1 MSTGIAVS
9 NGDKLRT
16 WQPKLLRST
25 SSLNGMRCFGRKQ
38 YYVDGSL
45 SDNKPTSSSMTLMKT
60 SEYKRQALVNDSD
73 IMAVL
78 VTVAA
83 LAAIASQLVTA
94 SPLMDTLLL
103 IPDLSTYA
111 EVYNLT
117 GGIVE
122 INPLFLK
129 RYNYDEDKRNYTF
142 LAPTNDA
149 WAKIPNAIFDI
160 LMTQQAY
167 PLTEA
172 LLRTHII
179 EAGLTASELVKV
191 SESEGAGGISTSLQ
205 VSNTAEQ
212 YHNGVLTKTVQG
224 YYIDSVT
231 SSNGTVQIDDQ
242 SAIVMAN
249 IVADNGLIHAI
260 DQVIDPFL
268 LYGGGPSNR
277 TIAPTSE
284 TTDLTIGEFLT
295 SDSRLVNSSKIL
307 FENSPDTL
315 RRLSKQTGS
324 MQFFVAPQN
333 EAYDLM
339 PTILPIFREFSH
351 IVKPQSYWLTSTRTD
366 TLVAPYKSPFNTLMW
381 QYGWLDSDGDTFAGL
396 NFSSP
401 VTVASDIT
409 GLNITVTQE
418 ENAIFIMNAG
428 LVSQVKATNGY
439 LWVVDRWLDPLYQAF
454 GPIDRFGTP
463 EWP

>member
-1 MSTGIAVS
+1 
-9 NGDKLRT
+9 
-16 WQPKLLRST
+16 
-25 SSLNGMRCFGRKQ
+25 
-38 YYVDGSL
+38 
-45 SDNKPTSSSMTLMKT
+45 
-60 SEYKRQALVNDSD
+60 
-73 IMAVL
+73 
-78 VTVAA
+78 
-83 LAAIASQLVTA
+83 
-94 SPLMDTLLL
+94 
-103 IPDLSTYA
+103 
-111 EVYNLT
+111 
-117 GGIVE
+117 
-122 INPLFLK
+122 
-129 RYNYDEDKRNYTF
+129 
-142 LAPTNDA
+142 
-149 WAKIPNAIFDI
+149 
-160 LMTQQAY
+160 MTQQAY

-179 EAGLTASELVKV
+179 EAGLTASDLVKV

-205 VSNTAEQ
+205 VSNTTEQ

-260 DQVIDPFL
+260 DQIIDPFL
-268 LYGGGPSNR
+268 IYGGGPSNQ

-284 TTDLTIGEFLT
+284 TTDLTIGEVLK

-307 FENSPDTL
+307 LENSPDTL

-339 PTILPIFREFSH
+339 PTILPIFRKFSH
-351 IVKPQSYWLTSTRTD
+351 IAKPQSDWLTSSRTD

-401 VTVASDIT
+401 VTVVSDIT

-418 ENAIFIMNAG
+418 ESAIFIMNAG
-428 LVSQVKATNGY
+428 LVTQVKASNGY
-439 LWVVDRWLDPLYQAF
+439 LWIVDRWLDPLYQAF

>member
-1 MSTGIAVS
+1 
-9 NGDKLRT
+9 
-16 WQPKLLRST
+16 
-25 SSLNGMRCFGRKQ
+25 
-38 YYVDGSL
+38 
-45 SDNKPTSSSMTLMKT
+45 
-60 SEYKRQALVNDSD
+60 
-73 IMAVL
+73 MAGTL

-83 LAAIASQLVTA
+83 LAAIVIHLVTA
-94 SPLMDTLLL
+94 SPLMDTLLQ

-149 WAKIPNAIFDI
+149 WAKIPDAIFDI

-179 EAGLTASELVKV
+179 EAGLTASELVEV
-191 SESEGAGGISTSLQ
+191 SESESAGGISTSLQ
-205 VSNTAEQ
+205 VSNTTEQ

-268 LYGGGPSNR
+268 IYGGGPSNR

-284 TTDLTIGEFLT
+284 TTFSTIGEVLK

-315 RRLSKQTGS
+315 RRLSQQTGS
-324 MQFFVAPQN
+324 TQFFVAPQN

-339 PTILPIFREFSH
+339 PTILPIFH
-351 IVKPQSYWLTSTRTD
+351 

-381 QYGWLDSDGDTFAGL
+381 QYGWLDRNGDTFAGL

-401 VTVASDIT
+401 ITVASDIT
-409 GLNITVTQE
+409 GLNITVTQTE
-418 ENAIFIMNAG
+418 SAIFIMNAG
-428 LVSQVKATNGY
+428 LVTQVKASNGY
-439 LWVVDRWLDPLYQAF
+439 LWIVDRWLDPLYQAF